1 MARRHRG
8 RARRRVGAKCCSP
21 VKTVRD
27 PSRRNPVDPSAAPTA
42 GSTDEMSDG
51 TKIALFLGGLLV
63 LGGLG
68 YGLYRFSQKHPHR
81 YLPTATS
88 PGVPQLPAAGAS
100 GVTVTTT
107 TAS

>member
-1 MARRHRG
+1 
-8 RARRRVGAKCCSP
+8 
-21 VKTVRD
+21 
-27 PSRRNPVDPSAAPTA
+27 
-42 GSTDEMSDG
+42 MSDG

-107 TAS
+107 TASSSGTSAPVLEAQPAPTPPDAHTLAPSGPIATPYEVTHT